1 MPSERALSSFSRIG
15 QLPRRDLIAISA
27 SLVGIVAVAWWYL
40 LSLSSEMGSPLAHG
54 MPVGDATTA
63 VDVMP
68 GMSVP
73 VWNFAYFAAMFLMW
87 AVMMVGMMLPSV
99 APTVLIYSLVAKQA
113 AKKGSPVAPTG
124 AFVSGYLAVW
134 IGFSL
139 VATTGQYLL
148 DRASLLTEM
157 MASNS
162 NVLGGGLLLVAGGW
176 QLAPLKDQ
184 CLQHCRSPFEF
195 ISQNWQRGLSGA
207 VRMGVKHGIYCLG
220 CCWAIMALLFVGGV
234 MNLLWIAA
242 LSIFVLLEKILPGAG
257 NSRRITGTAMIV
269 VGIVVL
275 I

>member
-1 MPSERALSSFSRIG
+1 
-15 QLPRRDLIAISA
+15 
-27 SLVGIVAVAWWYL
+27 
-40 LSLSSEMGSPLAHG
+40 MGSSMANG
-54 MPVGDATTA
+54 MPAGDGMTP
-63 VDVMP
+63 VDSMP
-68 GMSVP
+68 GMSIP
-73 VWNFAYFAAMFLMW
+73 VWNSAYFAAMFLMW

-113 AKKGSPVAPTG
+113 ANKGTPVAPTS
-124 AFVSGYLAVW
+124 AFVGGYLAVW

-162 NVLGGGLLLVAGGW
+162 NVLVACLLLVAGAW

-184 CLQHCRSPFEF
+184 CLRHCRSPFEF
-195 ISQNWQRGLSGA
+195 ISQNWQSGLSGA
-207 VRMGVKHGIYCLG
+207 VRMGVRHGIYCLG

-257 NSRRITGTAMIV
+257 NSRRITGAAMII
-269 VGIVVL
+269 VGIAVL